1 MFLNQQIMK
10 TINNHLKIV
19 SLFLSTLILLQG
31 CTVYKSANV
40 SLDDAY
46 KSQTK
51 VKVIKKNGE
60 KVKFKRIIFED
71 GHYKSI
77 KDLGGGTVKTQ
88 IEVDKIEK
96 VQLKDKVLSIIMSFG
111 IPLIFIGGLVLC
123 CSGGFYS
130 GISVPAH

>member
-123 CSGGFYS
+123 CSCGFYS
-130 GISVPAH
+130 IISVPSH

>member
-1 MFLNQQIMK
+1 MK
-10 TINNHLKIV
+10 AIKNYLKV
-19 SLFLSTLILLQG
+19 VALFFSALILLQG

-40 SLDDAY
+40 TLEEAVMAE
-46 KSQTK
+46 TK

-60 KVKFKRIIFED
+60 EVKFKRIIFED

-96 VQLKDKVLSIIMSFG
+96 VQLKDKVLSTIMSFG
-111 IPLIFIGGLVLC
+111 IPLIIIGGLATVSMGATSL
-123 CSGGFYS
+123 SNGF
-130 GISVPAH
+130 